1 MKIQKTE
8 YKIHKVKNGIP
19 KNRFSNLVKGVR
31 DRYDIEL

>member
-8 YKIHKVKNGIP
+8 CKIHKVKNGFP
-19 KNRFSNLVKGVR
+19 KNRFSNLIKGVR